1 MDLQTAFDHGF
12 EAVKAYVDAE
22 FAARDARLAEL
33 EVRPVEKGDAGEKGT
48 DGLPG
53 PPGPSGPKGDSG
65 ELAVLS
71 PELAGQVAIAVRML
85 HESPPIDPR
94 SEIPRPPSAKVTRI
108 ERDEDGNFVPV
119 YEAQP

>member
-33 EVRPVEKGDAGEKGT
+33 EVRPVLKGDPGERGI
-48 DGLPG
+48 DGSPG
-53 PPGPSGPKGDSG
+53 PEGPAGPKGDSG
-65 ELAVLS
+65 ELAVLP
-71 PELAGQVAIAVRML
+71 PELAGQVALAVRML
-85 HESPPIDPR
+85 HESPPIEQRSEAPR
-94 SEIPRPPSAKVTRI
+94 SPAKVARI

-119 YEAQP
+119 YEPQP